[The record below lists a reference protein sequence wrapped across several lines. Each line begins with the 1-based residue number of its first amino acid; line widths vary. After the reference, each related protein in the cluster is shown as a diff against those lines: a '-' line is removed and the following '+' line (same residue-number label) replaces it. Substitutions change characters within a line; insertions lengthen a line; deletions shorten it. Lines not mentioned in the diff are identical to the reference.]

1 MFKKYPEKI
10 IKGTIRG
17 PDKARAAFE
26 FGAIADK
33 KDPLTKSFSFLK
45 EKKFKKMKL
54 FFLPYA
60 TDVLATRITM
70 QTQIINLEASLFRLA
85 IQYRIVTNINGKIM
99 NFGDFVEKS

>member
-1 MFKKYPEKI
+1 
-10 IKGTIRG
+10 
-17 PDKARAAFE
+17 
-26 FGAIADK
+26 
-33 KDPLTKSFSFLK
+33 
-45 EKKFKKMKL
+45 MKL